1 MLTRR
6 TSTAALACILFS
18 TAVLAQ
24 HSTQS
29 QSDRPTNSSP
39 ASTPDGAN
47 LPFQP
52 LGPSDLVRLSV
63 YDSPELSRSFRV
75 DQEGALLLPLLNHP
89 VKVNGLLPDAAA
101 KVIAQN
107 LRDQHILV
115 DPIVDVS
122 VVEYRSRAVTIS
134 GAVKSPATIQEFQDT
149 RLLDAINDAGGF
161 STDAGPEVVLER
173 PGGAPSRVLIK
184 DLLDG
189 SHPELN
195 VKVTGGDRIS
205 VPEMQKI
212 FVVGQVKAPGSF
224 PFTDS
229 EDTTVLK
236 AVAMSGGLDSF
247 NRDTAYIYRA
257 QPGEAEKKQIEVPLR
272 RIMNR
277 KAPDVKLAAN
287 DILYIPVNRGMKNT
301 ANVFNHISGM
311 GNTAVSAA
319 IWSAH

>member
-1 MLTRR
+1 MLRSH
-6 TSTAALACILFS
+6 TSAAVLACILLS
-18 TAVLAQ
+18 TAAIAQ
-24 HSTQS
+24 QNNPQS
-29 QSDRPTNSSP
+29 QGARP
-39 ASTPDGAN
+39 ASPVMSVTDGAN

-75 DQEGALLLPLLNHP
+75 DQGGSLLLPLLKQP
-89 VKVNGLLPDAAA
+89 VKVTGLLPDAAA

-107 LRDQHILV
+107 LKDQQILV
-115 DPIVDVS
+115 DPIVDVA

-134 GAVKSPATIQEFQDT
+134 GAVKSPGMIQEFQDT
-149 RLLDAINDAGGF
+149 RILDAINDAGGF
-161 STDAGPEVVLER
+161 SPDAGPEVVLER
-173 PGGAPSRVLIK
+173 PGSAPSHVLIK

-189 SHPELN
+189 SHSELN

-205 VPEMQKI
+205 VPEVQKF

-229 EDTTVLK
+229 QDTTVLK

-247 NRDTAYIYRA
+247 NRNTAYIYRA

-272 RIMNR
+272 RIMDR
-277 KAPDVKLAAN
+277 KSPDVRLAAN
-287 DILYIPVNRGMKNT
+287 DILYIPTNRGMKNT
-301 ANVFNHISGM
+301 ASVLSHITGM

-319 IWSAH
+319 IWSH

>member
-1 MLTRR
+1 MLTRK
-6 TSTAALACILFS
+6 TSTAALACILLS
-18 TAVLAQ
+18 TAAVAQ
-24 HSTQS
+24 RNTQTP
-29 QSDRPTNSSP
+29 SDRPNPSP
-39 ASTPDGAN
+39 VSTTDGAN

-75 DQEGALLLPLLNHP
+75 DQDGALLLPLLNQP
-89 VKVNGLLPDAAA
+89 VKVSGLLPDAAA

-115 DPIVDVS
+115 APIVDVS

-161 STDAGPEVVLER
+161 STDAGPEVILER
-173 PGGAPSRVLIK
+173 PGSAPSHVLIK

-195 VKVTGGDRIS
+195 AKVTGGDRIS

-229 EDTTVLK
+229 QDTTVLK

-247 NRDTAYIYRA
+247 NRDVAYIYRA
-257 QPGEAEKKQIEVPLR
+257 QPGQAEKTQIAVPLR
-272 RIMNR
+272 KIMDR
-277 KAPDVKLAAN
+277 KSPDVKLAAN
-287 DILYIPVNRGMKNT
+287 DILYIPTNRGMKNT

>member
-6 TSTAALACILFS
+6 TSTAALACILLS
-18 TAVLAQ
+18 TAAVAQ
-24 HSTQS
+24 HSTPS
-29 QSDRPTNSSP
+29 QSDRPNPSP
-39 ASTPDGAN
+39 VSTPDGAN

-63 YDSPELSRSFRV
+63 YDSPALSRSFRV
-75 DQEGALLLPLLNHP
+75 DQDGSLLLPLLKQP

-101 KVIAQN
+101 KVIARNLKDQN
-107 LRDQHILV
+107 IFV
-115 DPIVDVS
+115 NPIVDVA

-134 GAVKSPATIQEFQDT
+134 GAVKSPATIQEFQET
-149 RLLDAINDAGGF
+149 RLLDAINDAGGL
-161 STDAGPEVVLER
+161 SSDAGPEVVLER
-173 PGGAPSRVLIK
+173 PGSAPSHVLVK

-205 VPEMQKI
+205 VPEVQKI

-229 EDTTVLK
+229 QDTTVLK

-247 NRDTAYIYRA
+247 NRNTAYIYRA
-257 QPGEAEKKQIEVPLR
+257 QPGETEKKQIEVPLR
-272 RIMNR
+272 KIMDR
-277 KAPDVKLAAN
+277 KAPDMKLAAN
-287 DILYIPVNRGMKNT
+287 DILYIPTNRGMKNT
-301 ANVFNHISGM
+301 ASVLSHVTGM

-319 IWSAH
+319 IWSH

>member
-1 MLTRR
+1 MLTRK
-6 TSTAALACILFS
+6 TSNAAALACILLS
-18 TAVLAQ
+18 TAALAQ
-24 HSTQS
+24 HGTQS
-29 QSDRPTNSSP
+29 QSGSPSSTTS
-39 ASTPDGAN
+39 ASDGAN

-75 DQEGALLLPLLNHP
+75 DSDGALLLPLLKQP
-89 VKVNGLLPDAAA
+89 VKVSGLLPDAAA

-107 LRDQHILV
+107 LKDEHILV
-115 DPIVDVS
+115 NPIVDVS

-134 GAVKSPATIQEFQDT
+134 GAVKSPQTMQEFQET
-149 RLLDAINDAGGF
+149 RLLDAINDAGGL
-161 STDAGPEVVLER
+161 SPDAGPEIVLER
-173 PGGAPSRVLIK
+173 PGSAPSHVLVK

-189 SHPELN
+189 AHPELN

-205 VPEMQKI
+205 VPEVQKI

-229 EDTTVLK
+229 QDTTVLK

-247 NRDTAYIYRA
+247 NRNTAYIYRA
-257 QPGEAEKKQIEVPLR
+257 QPGETEKKQIEVPLR
-272 RIMNR
+272 KIMDR
-277 KAPDVKLAAN
+277 KAPDMKLAAN
-287 DILYIPVNRGMKNT
+287 DILYIPTNRGMKNT
-301 ANVFNHISGM
+301 ANVLSHVTGM

-319 IWSAH
+319 IWAH

>member
-1 MLTRR
+1 MLTRK
-6 TSTAALACILFS
+6 TSTTALACILLS
-18 TAVLAQ
+18 TAGLAQ

-29 QSDRPTNSSP
+29 PSGTPSSTMS
-39 ASTPDGAN
+39 ATDGTN

-75 DQEGALLLPLLNHP
+75 DRDGSLLLPLLKQP
-89 VKVNGLLPDAAA
+89 VKVTGLLPDAAA

-115 DPIVDVS
+115 NPIVDVS

-149 RLLDAINDAGGF
+149 RVLDAINDAGGL

-173 PGGAPSRVLIK
+173 PGSAPSHMLVK

-189 SHPELN
+189 AHPELN

-205 VPEMQKI
+205 VPEVQKI

-229 EDTTVLK
+229 QDTTVLK
-236 AVAMSGGLDSF
+236 AVAMSGGLDSY
-247 NRDTAYIYRA
+247 NRSTAYIYRV
-257 QPGEAEKKQIEVPLR
+257 QPGETEKKQIEVPLR
-272 RIMNR
+272 RIMDR
-277 KAPDVKLAAN
+277 KAPDMKLAAN
-287 DILYIPVNRGMKNT
+287 DILYIPTNRGMKNT
-301 ANVFNHISGM
+301 ANVLNHISGM
-311 GNTAVSAA
+311 GNTAVSSA
-319 IWSAH
+319 IWSTR